1 MEYKATLE
9 TLEHGL
15 SGEIDKTYI
24 YSSPFLGNL
33 FIFLIYSSNCMLFN
47 HCHLIFWVDFWGDL

>member
-24 YSSPFLGNL
+24 YSSPFLAA
-33 FIFLIYSSNCMLFN
+33 CM
-47 HCHLIFWVDFWGDL
+47 HVDRKSQ

>member
-24 YSSPFLGNL
+24 YSSPFLDL
-33 FIFLIYSSNCMLFN
+33 SSFIL
-47 HCHLIFWVDFWGDL
+47 DT

>member
-9 TLEHGL
+9 ILDHGL

-24 YSSPFLGNL
+24 YSSL
-33 FIFLIYSSNCMLFN
+33 FSGGLLLSYHKNTSCM
-47 HCHLIFWVDFWGDL
+47 HVDRESQ